1 MPTFTADNL
10 DEFIKETDRLGGP
23 NTAETKVYW
32 KTFAY
37 GPSAVVDQDSNP
49 YSNKY
54 FAQMCAL
61 YRELSGRSINA
72 DENEMSEF
80 PFEKHL
86 TAANPY
92 AATDP
97 SNFAFHFLRLGEAI
111 QRAKL
116 PENPAILDMGAG
128 WGLSSE
134 FLATLGARVTAMD
147 INPQFVALINRRAL
161 RHGMPV
167 SAVQGRFE
175 DFKPPGRFDAILFY
189 ECLHH
194 AMKPWELLAR
204 ARDWLNDGGKIIFA
218 GEPVNAMWWR
228 DWGLR
233 LDPLSVYCIRKFGWF
248 ESGWSESFIVSC
260 LRRAGMSVDFHVS
273 ATKDVGAVCVATKF
287 DPAAKLNADALR
299 GFAAFEGWEHAEQF
313 NQALGDSTIRMR
325 PPFGATSVVFDLVNF
340 RRKDLSVKVFAN
352 GSRVHAA
359 PLPPGHTA
367 IRLPASEP
375 EMTYRF
381 VSETWTPD
389 REIKNG
395 DRRSIS
401 FCLEG
406 ASFGF

>member
-1 MPTFTADNL
+1 MPTFSASDL
-10 DEFIKETDRLGGP
+10 DEFIRETDRLGGP
-23 NTAETKVYW
+23 NTPATKAYW
-32 KTFAY
+32 ATFSYA
-37 GPSAVVDQDSNP
+37 PTAVVDQGLDP
-49 YSNKY
+49 YSDEY

-61 YRELSGRSINA
+61 YRELSGRDINA
-72 DENEMSEF
+72 DENEMSDF
-80 PFEKHL
+80 PFEKHRE
-86 TAANPY
+86 AANPY
-92 AATDP
+92 AAKDP

-147 INPQFVALINRRAL
+147 INPQFVDLINRRAQ

-167 SAVQGRFE
+167 SAVR
-175 DFKPPGRFDAILFY
+175 GRFDDFTPADRYDAVLFY

-194 AMKPWELLAR
+194 AMRPWDLVAR

-228 DWGLR
+228 HWGLR

-248 ESGWSESFIVSC
+248 ESGWSEPFIVSC
-260 LRRAGMSVDFHVS
+260 MRRAGMFVDFHVS

-287 DPAAKLNADALR
+287 APNATLKADELR
-299 GFAAFEGWEHAEQF
+299 GFAAFDGWEHSERY
-313 NQALGDSTIRMR
+313 NQALAESTIRFR
-325 PPFGATSVVFDLVNF
+325 PPFGATSVVFNLVNF
-340 RRKDLSVKVFAN
+340 RQKDLALKVFAN
-352 GSRVHAA
+352 GSKVHAA
-359 PLPPGHTA
+359 PLAPGPSA
-367 IRLPASEP
+367 LRLPAP
-375 EMTYRF
+375 DADMTYRF

-401 FCLEG
+401 FCVEG
-406 ASFGF
+406 ASFPS